1 MAPLWQ
7 AHWQIF
13 KIFSWDIENV
23 KKYAIYKEKKPSK
36 TIKCIMI
43 CLILLIKKQD
53 LCDTGAYLI

>member
-1 MAPLWQ
+1 MASSL
-7 AHWQIF
+7 ADILNIF
-13 KIFSWDIENV
+13 LGYRKC

>member
-1 MAPLWQ
+1 MASSLTYILN
-7 AHWQIF
+7 IF
-13 KIFSWDIENV
+13 LGYRKC